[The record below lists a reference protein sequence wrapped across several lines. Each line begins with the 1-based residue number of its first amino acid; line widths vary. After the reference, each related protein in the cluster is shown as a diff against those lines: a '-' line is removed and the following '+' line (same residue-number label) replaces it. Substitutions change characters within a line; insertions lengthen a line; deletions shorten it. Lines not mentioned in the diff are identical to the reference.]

1 VPSKRRL
8 VRIATF
14 KRQLAYGAVGVPEP
28 VAGPTD
34 PKPRQ
39 ILAGGEAEQRPNP
52 LIELEWREA
61 GVRCEFRDAQGLVE
75 MIVDIGEGR

>member
-1 VPSKRRL
+1 
-8 VRIATF
+8 
-14 KRQLAYGAVGVPEP
+14 VPEP

-39 ILAGGEAEQRPNP
+39 ILPGGEAKQSPNP
-52 LIELEWREA
+52 LVELEWREA

-75 MIVDIGEGR
+75 MIFDIGEGR